1 MIPGRG
7 PNNQYL
13 GLKDL
18 LYISKTIGR
27 TVGLPS
33 FFLHSISGPESLRPF
48 EKTFDK
54 KYIEPYIKS
63 ISLEEYRKACSGV
76 VDTLVWFYPDRSSW
90 VHVVKFWMDGVRMKH
105 LSEIET
111 PHRILLMNKTE
122 IVNMFTPLKEKKCIA
137 LCFLFRNVAET
148 TERKAIATNLV
159 YAKEIQ
165 DLARNAVKE
174 IGTKPENMLSI
185 HWRWGELSC
194 AKWLSPDPRPDDDFC
209 WGTSLFHYARSDDVL
224 ESIVSF
230 GKEKNITHIFLAVS
244 KIFND
249 GKVLS
254 KFREKLK
261 ASKITLLVSSDFKSL
276 GNITDNYYLS
286 LVEQQICSSSKL
298 FIASGDS
305 TWSDYIRDYHR
316 EHKKK
321 MDSGQ
326 KDTNYSY
333 TEIITFEEL
342 LLKHRK
348 PFTNWNKFHDTAK
361 LNQRPRPKM

>member
-1 MIPGRG
+1 MDGTFLADSRLSIDSRMLLLEDRIHNLNTKIKGSENDLLQISSTLSVIDYRLSAKSYIAPKPIQEPETYVTMIPGRG

-209 WGTSLFHYARSDDVL
+209 WGTSRVRSV
-224 ESIVSF
+224 
-230 GKEKNITHIFLAVS
+230 LAVYL
-244 KIFND
+244 FLT
-249 GKVLS
+249 VLH
-254 KFREKLK
+254 
-261 ASKITLLVSSDFKSL
+261 T
-276 GNITDNYYLS
+276 S
-286 LVEQQICSSSKL
+286 LV
-298 FIASGDS
+298 
-305 TWSDYIRDYHR
+305 RHHHHHHHHR
-316 EHKKK
+316 HHHPHPPPPP
-321 MDSGQ
+321 
-326 KDTNYSY
+326 Y
-333 TEIITFEEL
+333 
-342 LLKHRK
+342 
-348 PFTNWNKFHDTAK
+348 
-361 LNQRPRPKM
+361 PRS